1 MSNNL
6 KSKAVAD
13 PPFGGQLSHPAP
25 VPRGAMDRGRTRS
38 QGKQRRYRNSR
49 TPGRNAVIYL
59 SLFSAQMD
67 DMTSKAAGKAA
78 TKGQQQHHTGTPND
92 PE

>member
-1 MSNNL
+1 
-6 KSKAVAD
+6 
-13 PPFGGQLSHPAP
+13 
-25 VPRGAMDRGRTRS
+25 
-38 QGKQRRYRNSR
+38 
-49 TPGRNAVIYL
+49 VIYL